1 VIRCANMLLITLTHV
16 DGRSLYIVDWR
27 MVVVEAGECSTPCK
41 KGGEL
46 SRRGNV
52 QRNMWEGHMFRGMS
66 RSQFAKACIKAFGE
80 YFYKGLKICVSWKM
94 LCIYAFYR
102 WLFWSCIVYAC
113 NFSAVTDKMH
123 RKFTPQGEYTTGHL
137 VARLINSTNGAKLNG
152 LWLQTVV
159 FGLLHLYSVQISW

>member
-1 VIRCANMLLITLTHV
+1 
-16 DGRSLYIVDWR
+16 
-27 MVVVEAGECSTPCK
+27 
-41 KGGEL
+41 
-46 SRRGNV
+46 
-52 QRNMWEGHMFRGMS
+52 MFRGMS

-102 WLFWSCIVYAC
+102 WLFCSCIVYAC
-113 NFSAVTDKMH
+113 NFSAVIDKMH

-137 VARLINSTNGAKLNG
+137 VARLINSINGAELNG